1 MQIKN
6 VLSCFDGMSC
16 GQIALQKLGIIPEK
30 YFASEIDKF
39 AMQVTMHNF
48 PNTIQLGS
56 VVDVDT
62 STLPKIDLLMG
73 GSPCQSFSF
82 AGKRKGMTTIDE
94 VEILTLEH
102 YLQLKKDGYQFEGQS
117 YLFWEYMRILTDLR
131 KVNPNIL
138 FLLEN
143 VEMSSKWQTILSR
156 AIGCNAILINSA
168 LLSAQNRNRNYWTN
182 INQKQV
188 GLFGDMVADIPQPKD
203 KKLRLKDILEKEV
216 DSKYY
221 LSEKALSYIKN
232 TSFRQDSVVFKE
244 EQKMGTL
251 RNQGTIPNVEAP
263 SILKISK
270 DGSVKSNQDKAS
282 CFCAGGHSGGN
293 HSDMDLIVELP
304 ADNEFASIKFGRTAE
319 AKQIRKENMA
329 NGVDY
334 TPFAAKEITGIDY
347 EKMNCL
353 TTNAN
358 KDNLIMQLNPSCES
372 NGCQPYQQ
380 HRVYDANGISP
391 ALTAQLSTGS
401 YNILEDEISIG
412 DYRSDEGFRW
422 RKNGKAPTLTRGSE
436 NSGTQLNAIVKIES
450 KSPCLHGFT
459 HGSNGQLNKKL
470 VEKGMIR
477 RLTPIECARLQTVP
491 DTYFFDKNGKQVVSD
506 SQVYKMLG
514 NGWTC
519 DVIAHILSFVK

>member
-1 MQIKN
+1 
-6 VLSCFDGMSC
+6 
-16 GQIALQKLGIIPEK
+16 
-30 YFASEIDKF
+30 
-39 AMQVTMHNF
+39 
-48 PNTIQLGS
+48 

-62 STLPKIDLLMG
+62 SKLPKIDLLIG

-156 AIGCNAILINSA
+156 AIGCNAVLINSA
-168 LLSAQNRNRNYWTN
+168 LVSAQNRNRNYWTN

-203 KKLRLKDILEKEV
+203 KKLLLKDILEKEV

-221 LSEKALSYIKN
+221 LSEK
-232 TSFRQDSVVFKE
+232 SVANILQHKQNQKQKGFGFGAKFHNE
-244 EQKMGTL
+244 DEKMGAL
-251 RNQGTIPNVEAP
+251 KIGGKGVDDLVNIDSAAPN
-263 SILKISK
+263 ILKISK
-270 DGSVKSNQDKAS
+270 DGTIKSNQDKAS

-293 HSDMDLIVELP
+293 HSDMDLIVELSTE
-304 ADNEFASIKFGRTAE
+304 NEFGSIKFGRTDE

-347 EKMNCL
+347 EKMNFL

-380 HRVYDANGISP
+380 NRVYDANGISP

-401 YNILEDEISIG
+401 YNILEDEDVYCIS
-412 DYRSDEGFRW
+412 SMQAHSTVS
-422 RKNGKAPTLTRGSE
+422 KNKSSAMVAAMGMGGGHTPMVTS
-436 NSGTQLNAIVKIES
+436 QS
-450 KSPCLHGFT
+450 K
-459 HGSNGQLNKKL
+459 
-470 VEKGMIR
+470 IR

-491 DTYFFDKNGKQVVSD
+491 DTYFFDKDGKQVVSD

-519 DVIAHILSFVK
+519 DVVAHILSFIK